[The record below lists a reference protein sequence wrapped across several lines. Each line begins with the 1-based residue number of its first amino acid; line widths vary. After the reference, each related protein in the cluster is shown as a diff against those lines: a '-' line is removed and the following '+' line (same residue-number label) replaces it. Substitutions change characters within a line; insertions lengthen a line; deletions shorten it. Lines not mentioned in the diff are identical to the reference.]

1 LGTSLDETQNLSIG
15 SLADVGVTFAPAI
28 IDGDKLVLVYP
39 GVPSRCPRCPTVYR
53 STGYHAMQSMF
64 RHLEVS
70 HGIGGLEKCWKCSVC
85 EFQSDGHKLNAHFK
99 KEHPENRLMQSLNVS
114 NQTATPNPP
123 EINEQ
128 FSVSDDSL
136 IEAESQQLGTAT
148 SPISERNEPQME
160 RSLSPPPPQVLGTD
174 TIGAEVSVNEGG
186 NETTSSDS
194 IISLPNQEDGWL
206 YVLPQQKNPSLA
218 LSSSD
223 PPSPRQNISF
233 PEDLLIQEN
242 QLFDEAC
249 RTFPQLW
256 APCFRG
262 CESLDDLSDVLNRC
276 CVDWLRRATSV
287 ESSDDSLESRPT
299 TDRVKKNRRNQSR
312 QMQRAR
318 QRRNRKDEAKRIQR
332 MFYLYP
338 KRAVRQV
345 LGEKSPPYTGSFE
358 AASDFLRNTYER
370 QQTSPEQCGLYVSCN
385 WREPDEEQMAY
396 LDLPPSKD
404 EVAIKLRR
412 ATNTA
417 PGLDGLEYRHLRS
430 LDPHAHLLEAIFEA
444 VWRLGIPDAW
454 RGSKTVP
461 IHKKGSTDDYSNY
474 RPISLLSTTY
484 KLFSSVLNQRLCT
497 VASDLGWLSPEQK
510 GFLPG
515 VNGIQEHTHVLQA
528 AVEDAKTKRKGLA
541 AAWIDMRN
549 AFGSVPHDVL
559 YELYESI
566 PIPVSFRQIV
576 RDIYKKNVMDFVV
589 GEKTVKVEPS
599 SGILQGDPFSTT
611 AFNLAIEPIIR
622 AAKSDENFGY
632 PIFSRFLKTTVYADD
647 IAVLSSSVEELQRV
661 IDKISSAASD
671 LGLIFNSEKCAC
683 LVFVNGRTQAAN
695 LTVNGMPIHCLSPEE
710 HEIYLGTPIGAK
722 LRFRPPTELIEN
734 LDKVSNS
741 LLAPWQKLEVFRS
754 HLLPSLSHHLSTG
767 RVLKDELTKLD
778 TECRKFLGHICNVP
792 NQTVKS
798 FFYADRRV
806 GGLGTC
812 SLSDDADIWTI
823 ARAVQLLSSKD
834 DVVRGMSWCQLRDTI
849 RRGFRDNEDNP
860 LPLSTYLSGSN
871 EDGLYRLR
879 YGSGGSNLWSLARAA
894 ARRQNV
900 RIDVSGDESILIIA
914 DDVSVRP
921 VKVVRGLRKAIRQ
934 RHTHDFISAPH
945 QGKVA
950 ATLNLDSSS
959 KDMAKLL
966 SQQTPLSFLE
976 WKYLHRSRLDLLPL
990 VGYPWSG
997 MEDKSCRHCHREN
1010 ENGFHVLNHCR
1021 MNLVLATK
1029 RHNAILHLLEQLLR
1043 KHGLNPTINKEV
1055 PGQRLRP
1062 DVELMLSGSRV
1073 LIDVNVPYDNEGNLE
1088 IAFNRKVTKYMT
1100 LGNILP
1106 LIVGSLGSWHPRN
1119 DDISSL
1125 LGIDGRTWG
1134 AFRKK
1139 ARLAAI
1145 QGSMAI
1151 VHSHLGEPSLDI
1163 PTPMSPTR
1171 IHGEGQLNMG
1181 E

>member
-1 LGTSLDETQNLSIG
+1 
-15 SLADVGVTFAPAI
+15 
-28 IDGDKLVLVYP
+28 
-39 GVPSRCPRCPTVYR
+39 
-53 STGYHAMQSMF
+53 
-64 RHLEVS
+64 
-70 HGIGGLEKCWKCSVC
+70 IGGLEKCWKCSIC

-99 KEHPENRLMQSLNVS
+99 KEHPEHRLMQSLNVS

-123 EINEQ
+123 EIGEQ
-128 FSVSDDSL
+128 LSVSDDSL
-136 IEAESQQLGTAT
+136 TEAESQQLGTAT

-160 RSLSPPPPQVLGTD
+160 RSLSPPPQVLGTE

-206 YVLPQQKNPSLA
+206 YILPHQRNPSLA
-218 LSSSD
+218 LLSSN
-223 PPSPRQNISF
+223 PPSPRQNISI
-233 PEDLLIQEN
+233 PDDLLIQEN
-242 QLFDEAC
+242 QRFDEAG

-256 APCFRG
+256 APFFRG

-276 CVDWLRRATSV
+276 CTDWLRRVTTAESV
-287 ESSDDSLESRPT
+287 EDSFEKIPINE
-299 TDRVKKNRRNQSR
+299 RVKKTRRNQSR
-312 QMQRAR
+312 QMQRAK
-318 QRRNRKDEAKRIQR
+318 QRRKRPDEAKRIQR

-338 KRAVRQV
+338 KKAVRQV

-358 AASDFLRNTYER
+358 AASDFLKKTYER
-370 QQTSPEQCGLYVSCN
+370 QPISPEQCGRARNLYDSCN
-385 WREPDEEQMAY
+385 WRVPDEEQMAY
-396 LDLPPSKD
+396 LDRPPSR
-404 EVAIKLRR
+404 EEIELKLRR

-417 PGLDGLEYRHLRS
+417 PGRDGLEYRHLRS
-430 LDPHAHLLEAIFEA
+430 LDPNANLLEVIFEA

-461 IHKKGSTDDYSNY
+461 IYKKGSTDDYSNY

-484 KLFSSVLNQRLCT
+484 KLFSSVINQRLCS
-497 VASDLGWLSPEQK
+497 VASSLGWLSPEQK

-515 VNGIQEHTHVLQA
+515 VNGIQEHTHLLQT

-541 AAWIDMRN
+541 AAWIDFRN
-549 AFGSVPHDVL
+549 AFGSVPHAVL
-559 YELYESI
+559 YELFESI
-566 PIPVSFRQIV
+566 PIPISLRQIM
-576 RDIYKKNVMDFVV
+576 RDIYKKNPMDFLV
-589 GEKTVKVEPS
+589 GEKIVKVDPS
-599 SGILQGDPFSTT
+599 SGILQGDPLSTT
-611 AFNLAIEPIIR
+611 AYNLAGEPLLR
-622 AAKSDENFGY
+622 VAKSDLNYGY
-632 PIFSRFLKTTVYADD
+632 PIFARLLKTTVYADD

-661 IDKISSAASD
+661 IDQISSAASD
-671 LGLIFNSEKCAC
+671 LGLCFNSEKCAC
-683 LVFVNGRTQAAN
+683 LVLINGKPREAV
-695 LTVNGMPIHCLSPEE
+695 LTVSGRPIRCLSPDE
-710 HEIYLGTPIGAK
+710 HENYLGTPIGAK
-722 LRFRPPTELIEN
+722 LRFRPPTELIAN
-734 LDKVSNS
+734 LDKIADS
-741 LLAPWQKLEVFRS
+741 LLAPWQKLEIFRS

-767 RVLKDELTKLD
+767 RVLKDVLTKLD
-778 TECRKFLGHICNVP
+778 TECRKFLGRICNVP
-792 NQTVKS
+792 NQTIKS
-798 FFYADRRV
+798 FFYADRCV

-834 DVVRGMSWCQLRDTI
+834 DVVKGMSWCQLRDTI
-849 RRGFRDNEDNP
+849 RRGFRDNDDNP
-860 LPLSTYLSGSN
+860 LPLSAYLSGSN

-900 RIDVSGDESILIIA
+900 RIDVSGDESISIIA

-950 ATLNLDSSS
+950 ATLNLESSS
-959 KDMAKLL
+959 RDMAKLM
-966 SQQTPLSFLE
+966 SFQTPLSFLD

-1029 RHNAILHLLEQLLR
+1029 RHDSILNLLEQLLR

-1062 DVELMLSGSRV
+1062 DVEFMLSGSRV

-1106 LIVGSLGSWHPRN
+1106 LILGSLGSWHPRN

-1171 IHGEGQLNMG
+1171 IHGDGQQILG